1 MIMPNS
7 KLSFTSPNHLRILVS
22 CVILLLISA
31 CGGGSNTSDTS
42 PVTYTSVLTGANE
55 VQAVVST
62 GTGTGTATLNT
73 STRVLSGSVQL
84 TNLTATFAH
93 IHQGASGT
101 NGSVIVTLTD
111 QGNGTWAVPA
121 STVLTEAQAAA
132 FTTNGLYFN
141 VHTLANP
148 NGEIRGQ
155 IPSVA
160 ITPPV
165 TPPVT
170 PLPVIPPVSVY

>member
-1 MIMPNS
+1 MSNS
-7 KLSFTSPNHLRILVS
+7 KLTFTSPNRLRILMS

-31 CGGGSNTSDTS
+31 CGGGSNTSDTP
-42 PVTYTSVLTGANE
+42 PVTYTSVLTGVNE
-55 VQAVVST
+55 IPAVVTT

-73 STRVLSGSVQL
+73 STRALSGSVQL
-84 TNLTATFAH
+84 TNLTATDAH
-93 IHQGASGT
+93 IHQGAIGT

-111 QGNGTWAVPA
+111 QGNGKWAVPA

-141 VHTLANP
+141 VHTLANR

-165 TPPVT
+165 TAPVT
-170 PLPVIPPVSVY
+170 PLPVNPPVSSY